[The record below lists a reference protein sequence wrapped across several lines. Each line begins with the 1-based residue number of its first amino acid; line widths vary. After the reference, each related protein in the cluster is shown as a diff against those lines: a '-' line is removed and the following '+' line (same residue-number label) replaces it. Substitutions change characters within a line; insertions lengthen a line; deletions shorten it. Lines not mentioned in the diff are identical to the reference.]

1 MLNAPSQIHPGPSD
15 MTLRLDNGEV
25 IHAHKR
31 ILSQQSL
38 VFKAAFLG
46 GFADVTEYGIEDHEP
61 ETVHTMIKHIYGPHN
76 DAEFQAKPSQELL
89 KIYLIADEY
98 QIISLSKRVTD
109 IVWKRLDEKSVD
121 DACVDLFEPIVSLYD
136 ARVIGDRT
144 LINLVVDY
152 CNQVRPYYVESRY
165 DTCEDTG
172 WFPRLLAR
180 RLGRSLGT
188 EKAFQRSVR
197 SCTVCLSN
205 RHCDKCIQR
214 WSASFSIDVLMAKV
228 GTYRPVRIGTYKP
241 AKTC

>member
-1 MLNAPSQIHPGPSD
+1 MMLSAPSQIHPGPSD
-15 MTLRLDNGEV
+15 ITLRLDNGEV

-121 DACVDLFEPIVSLYD
+121 DACVDLFEPIVSLSD
-136 ARVIGDRT
+136 HT
-144 LINLVVDY
+144 ML
-152 CNQVRPYYVESRY
+152 
-165 DTCEDTG
+165 
-172 WFPRLLAR
+172 
-180 RLGRSLGT
+180 SLGMIRARILDGFLGCWRGDSEGVWERRRRSDEVFGVARSVIQT
-188 EKAFQRSVR
+188 DIATSASNAGRPASPKTCLWQRSGY
-197 SCTVCLSN
+197 TGL
-205 RHCDKCIQR
+205 
-214 WSASFSIDVLMAKV
+214 
-228 GTYRPVRIGTYKP
+228 
-241 AKTC
+241 

>member
-1 MLNAPSQIHPGPSD
+1 MMLNAPSQIHPGPSD
-15 MTLRLDNGEV
+15 ITLRLDNGEV

-38 VFKAAFLG
+38 VFKAAFLS
-46 GFADVTEYGIEDHEP
+46 GFADVAEYGIEDHEP
-61 ETVHTMIKHIYGPHN
+61 ETVYTMIKHIYGPHN
-76 DAEFQAKPSQELL
+76 DAEFQAKPSKELL

-121 DACVDLFEPIVSLYD
+121 DACVDLFEPI
-136 ARVIGDRT
+136 
-144 LINLVVDY
+144 
-152 CNQVRPYYVESRY
+152 VRPYYVESRY

-205 RHCDKCIQR
+205 RHCDKCVQR
-214 WSASFSIDVLMAKV
+214 WSASFSIDVLIAKV

>member
-61 ETVHTMIKHIYGPHN
+61 ETVYTMIKHIYGPHN
-76 DAEFQAKPSQELL
+76 DAEFQAKPSKELL

-121 DACVDLFEPIVSLYD
+121 DACVDLFEPIVSL
-136 ARVIGDRT
+136 
-144 LINLVVDY
+144 
-152 CNQVRPYYVESRY
+152 
-165 DTCEDTG
+165 
-172 WFPRLLAR
+172 
-180 RLGRSLGT
+180 
-188 EKAFQRSVR
+188 
-197 SCTVCLSN
+197 
-205 RHCDKCIQR
+205 
-214 WSASFSIDVLMAKV
+214 
-228 GTYRPVRIGTYKP
+228 
-241 AKTC
+241 